1 MRKNLILIFI
11 LLNISMLFAGN
22 HFGIKYGINYSK
34 FYNDKNSS
42 FLRGYSFGI
51 NYEYSFLEHYFIGA
65 GLYYSKVGGILKNK
79 TVYVEEYGTLWLD
92 DIKAQVGYLKLPLN
106 IGFNFIIKKSLLF
119 KIYFGYS
126 NISPISDYTKTND
139 KSMIQEGIKPSS
151 DVKYDYKSVGM
162 DESVFPTGNYSHSMI
177 DFGAGLVYKKYSLDL
192 MSHVQLGEF
201 GTFDNISK
209 IKKSLFT
216 IEVLFG
222 LFF

>member
-1 MRKNLILIFI
+1 
-11 LLNISMLFAGN
+11 
-22 HFGIKYGINYSK
+22 
-34 FYNDKNSS
+34 
-42 FLRGYSFGI
+42 
-51 NYEYSFLEHYFIGA
+51 
-65 GLYYSKVGGILKNK
+65 
-79 TVYVEEYGTLWLD
+79 
-92 DIKAQVGYLKLPLN
+92 
-106 IGFNFIIKKSLLF
+106 
-119 KIYFGYS
+119 
-126 NISPISDYTKTND
+126 
-139 KSMIQEGIKPSS
+139 MIQEGIKPSS
-151 DVKYDYKSVGM
+151 DVKYDYKDVGM

>member
-1 MRKNLILIFI
+1 MKKIIILFLLINMTE
-11 LLNISMLFAGN
+11 LLAGN

-34 FYNDKNSS
+34 FYNDNNSS

-51 NYEYSFLEHYFIGA
+51 NYEYSFLENYFIGA

-126 NISPISDYTKTND
+126 YISPNSDYTKTSD
-139 KSMIQEGIKPSS
+139 DSMIQEGIKPSS
-151 DVKYDYKSVGM
+151 DVKYDYKDVGM

>member
-1 MRKNLILIFI
+1 
-11 LLNISMLFAGN
+11 MLFAGN

>member
-1 MRKNLILIFI
+1 MRKNIILFVI
-11 LLNISMLFAGN
+11 LMNISTLLAGN

-65 GLYYSKVGGILKNK
+65 GLYYSKIGGWLNNK
-79 TVYVEEYGTLWLD
+79 RIYVEAYRDLWME
-92 DIKAQVGYLKLPLN
+92 DIKAQVGYLRIPLN
-106 IGFNFIIKKSLLF
+106 
-119 KIYFGYS
+119 FGYS
-126 NISPISDYTKTND
+126 FTLKKYLKIKSTIGYSIILPINDYTVKNPRYT
-139 KSMIQEGIKPSS
+139 IKENINPNLN
-151 DVKYDYKSVGM
+151 VEYDYKFVGM
-162 DESVFPTGNYSHSMI
+162 DESVFPTGDYSHSMI

>member
-1 MRKNLILIFI
+1 MKKIIILFLLINMTE
-11 LLNISMLFAGN
+11 LLAGN

-34 FYNDKNSS
+34 FYNDNNSS

-51 NYEYSFLEHYFIGA
+51 NYEYSFLENYFIGA

-126 NISPISDYTKTND
+126 NIFPNSDYTKTSD
-139 KSMIQEGIKPSS
+139 DSMIQEGIKPSS
-151 DVKYDYKSVGM
+151 DVKYDYKYVGM